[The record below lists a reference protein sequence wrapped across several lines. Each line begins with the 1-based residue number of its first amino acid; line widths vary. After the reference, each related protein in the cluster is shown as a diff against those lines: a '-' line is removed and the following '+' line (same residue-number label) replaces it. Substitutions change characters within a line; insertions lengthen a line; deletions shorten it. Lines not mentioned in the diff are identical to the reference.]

1 MGCAEQPI
9 PKCCGDSETS
19 GRVSVVVL
27 HMIFL
32 EGVEDGEGEVRAE
45 VEVVMQHIIENHE
58 EVKA

>member
-1 MGCAEQPI
+1 
-9 PKCCGDSETS
+9 
-19 GRVSVVVL
+19 
-27 HMIFL
+27 MIFL